1 MIEKIVQF
9 GRFKT
14 VVLITCLCIFASVF
28 ISTTGLI
35 LLHKKDVLLLGI
47 IISTI
52 TPTLIA
58 PSVTWYIVDLLI
70 HVHQLEQQMRKYAM
84 FDMLTEVMTRRAFLT
99 ECETLNQQ
107 ASIALLYIDIDDFKA
122 INDKYGHL
130 AGDKVLASFGA
141 LLNQH
146 KRTNDLAGRL
156 GGEEFVLAL
165 NHTDLNAAL
174 AFANHLCQLT
184 EKVMI
189 NYEDKI
195 IHYTI
200 SIGVSASN
208 QHTVE
213 QLLKQADHALY
224 LAKKL
229 GKNCA
234 VHY

>member
-1 MIEKIVQF
+1 MIEKIIQM
-9 GRFKT
+9 GRLKT
-14 VVLITCLCIFASVF
+14 VVIITLICIFASLSINC
-28 ISTTGLI
+28 ISLI
-35 LLHKKDVLLLGI
+35 LFYKTIPFFSIL
-47 IISTI
+47 ISSI
-52 TPTLIA
+52 TPALIA
-58 PSVTWYIVDLLI
+58 PTVSWYIVGLLI
-70 HVHQLEQQMRKYAM
+70 QVHQLEQEMRKHAM

-99 ECETLNQQ
+99 ECETLNQH
-107 ASIALLYIDIDDFKA
+107 SPIVLLYIDIDDFKA
-122 INDKYGHL
+122 INDKHGHL

-146 KRTNDLAGRL
+146 KRPNDLAGRL

-165 NHTDLNAAL
+165 NNADLKTAL
-174 AFANHLCQLT
+174 EFANHLCQLT

-208 QHTVE
+208 QHTLE

-224 LAKKL
+224 RAKKL
-229 GKNCA
+229 GKNCV